1 MYRLFLAT
9 RYLWSRPISWVSMV
23 GIWLSVMALV
33 TTISI
38 MSGFLRETR
47 TAIRGTMADIMVT
60 VLADEYTGEV
70 LQPPPSFAQVN
81 DALAGLP
88 GIQSIAPHLVRFAL
102 IRAEKRPVY
111 LAGSSRFRER
121 SFTQV
126 IGVNPQ
132 LESKATDFALHIR
145 RPSKDKGI
153 PLDDPERPFWI
164 EHVPARLRNQELPI
178 VLVGES
184 LASFFGLQKGEVI
197 TLATMPEEL
206 KGDEVKALT
215 QRFIVGGTVLS
226 GNYQTDS
233 QTVWIDIAAAQR
245 FAESKG
251 DSSEICVQATPS
263 TDLDELRAAIIAR
276 LEHAKLRATVDTWKY
291 LNRTMLSAVENERSI
306 LGFILAFFV
315 LITCCN
321 VFATITIMVTDKTRD
336 IGVLAAMGATGKGI
350 LQLFVGSGLVMTLV
364 GATVGVVTGVVLA
377 ANINLLND
385 GIEDIFGVRIFRA
398 DVYLF
403 DKIPVQIEPL
413 FVAAVY
419 VGTILFAGLCA
430 LIPAA
435 RAARMDPVRA
445 LRHD

>member
-38 MSGFLRETR
+38 MTGFLNETR
-47 TAIRGTMADIMVT
+47 NAIRGTMADVMIS
-60 VLADEYTGEV
+60 VLADEYTGQV
-70 LQPPPSFAQVN
+70 LEAAPSFAQVEKVVK
-81 DALAGLP
+81 DVP
-88 GIQSIAPHLVRFAL
+88 GVVSIAPHLVRFAL

-126 IGVNPQ
+126 VGVDPK
-132 LESKATDFALHIR
+132 LESAATGFAEQIR
-145 RPSKDKGI
+145 HPSKDKGI
-153 PLDDPERPFWI
+153 ALDDPERPFWI
-164 EHVPARLRNQELPI
+164 AKVPPKLKNQELPT
-178 VLVGES
+178 VLVGEE

-197 TLATMPEEL
+197 TLATMPEEM
-206 KGDEVKALT
+206 KGDEIKALT
-215 QRFIVGGTVLS
+215 QRFIVGGTVRT
-226 GNYQTDS
+226 GHYQTDT
-233 QTVWIDIAAAQR
+233 QTVWIELGAARR
-245 FAESKG
+245 FAESRS
-251 DSSEICVQATPS
+251 DSSEICVQGEPGA
-263 TDLDELRAAIIAR
+263 DIDRLRDAIAARLGEAGLRAKV
-276 LEHAKLRATVDTWKY
+276 ETWVQ
-291 LNRTMLSAVENERSI
+291 LNKTMLSAVENERSI

-336 IGVLAAMGATGKGI
+336 IGVLAAMGASGKGI
-350 LQLFVGSGLVMTLV
+350 LQLFVGSGLVMTV
-364 GATVGVVTGVVLA
+364 IGATVGVVTGVVLA
-377 ANINLLND
+377 NNINLLND
-385 GIEDIFGVRIFRA
+385 GIEDVFGVRIFRA

-403 DKIPVQIEPL
+403 DTIPVHVEPL
-413 FVAAVY
+413 FVACVY
-419 VGTILFAGLCA
+419 VATIVFAGLCA